1 MPVPIVVEDLFEH
14 GDWDMTVHDEHVIID
29 NYYKNYD
36 DIVELFEH
44 MPVESWKMSKWT
56 RNWKDYYDCRPAF
69 NNWEP
74 DLQKRDKRL
83 KALNDLIYKFTGA
96 PKIEVEKTLSFNVF
110 KHKKKDVPNHM
121 QHHPH
126 YDVGMV
132 NVLTYIDPHCS
143 GGTAIYT
150 NTELENKEGA
160 TLLMDIRPFNIDFII
175 PAKPNRTV
183 LFDGNALHGAY
194 IEDNNVYYDNWR
206 ITQASICRLKYE

>member
-1 MPVPIVVEDLFEH
+1 MPVPIIVEDLFEH
-14 GDWDMTVHDEHVIID
+14 GDWDIQVKGEHVIID

-36 DIVELFEH
+36 QIVELFEH

-74 DLQKRDKRL
+74 DIEKRDRRL
-83 KALNDLIYKFTGA
+83 KRINDLIYQFTGA

-110 KHKKKDVPNHM
+110 KHLKKDVPDYM

-126 YDVGMV
+126 YDVDMV
-132 NVLTYIDPHCS
+132 NVLTYIDPYCS
-143 GGTAIYT
+143 GGTAVYT
-150 NTELENKEGA
+150 NTSLENKEGA

-183 LFDGNALHGAY
+183 LFEGNALHGAY